1 MKILITGA
9 TGFIGQSLVS
19 FLVKKNI
26 EVFCL
31 VRKNS
36 DISKIDKNVSIVISN
51 CNTNNLID
59 LFLKEKF
66 DGVIHLASLFL
77 SEHKVEDIED
87 LISSNILFGTKLLE
101 ASKLGKVKW
110 FINTGTLWQNFNNDD
125 YNPVNLYAATKES
138 FQNIAKYY
146 IETSDLIFC
155 TIKINDTFGPN
166 DTRNKIFNLWLKI
179 SQTQELFEMSPGEQI
194 IDISYIEDIVN
205 AYYILLT
212 HLNSKNFASFKNR
225 TFVIASK
232 KRVTLKELAKIFEK
246 ATNLKLNIVWGG
258 REYRER
264 EVMNPSSKYETIP
277 DWEPQYEI
285 EEAIKKTI
293 GKI

>member
-9 TGFIGQSLVS
+9 TGFIGQNLVS
-19 FLVKKNI
+19 FLIKKNI

-31 VRKNS
+31 VRKSS
-36 DISKIDKNVSIVISN
+36 DISKIDKKAVIRWDLDISS
-51 CNTNNLID
+51 LID
-59 LFLKEKF
+59 LFLEEKF

-77 SEHKVEDIED
+77 SEHKAEDID
-87 LISSNILFGTKLLE
+87 NLISSNILFGTKLLE
-101 ASKLGKVKW
+101 ASKISKIKW

-155 TIKINDTFGPN
+155 TIKLNDTFGPN
-166 DTRNKIFNLWLKI
+166 DTRNKIFNLWMKI
-179 SQTQELFEMSPGEQI
+179 SQTQELLEMSPGEQI

-212 HLNSKNFASFKNR
+212 NLNLENSILFQNK
-225 TFVIASK
+225 TFVVSSK

-246 ATNLKLNIVWGG
+246 VTNSKLNIVWGG
-258 REYRER
+258 QEYRKR
-264 EVMNPSSKYETIP
+264 EVMNPFAKYEKIP
-277 DWEPQYEI
+277 NWEPQYEL
-285 EEAIKKTI
+285 EESIKKTI

>member
-9 TGFIGQSLVS
+9 TGFIGQNLVS

-31 VRKNS
+31 VRVSS
-36 DISKIDKNVSIVISN
+36 DISKIDKKAVIKSDLDIN
-51 CNTNNLID
+51 SLID

-77 SEHKVEDIED
+77 SEHKFEDIED

-101 ASKLGKVKW
+101 ASKLSKVKW
-110 FINTGTLWQNFNNDD
+110 FINTGTLWQNYNNDD

-146 IETSDLIFC
+146 IETSDLVYC
-155 TIKINDTFGPN
+155 TIKLNDIFGPN
-166 DTRNKIFNLWLKI
+166 DTRNKIFNLWMKI
-179 SQTQELFEMSPGEQI
+179 SQTQELLEMSPGEQI
-194 IDISYIEDIVN
+194 IDISYIEDTVN

-212 HLNSKNFASFKNR
+212 HLNSENFASFKNR
-225 TFVIASK
+225 TFVVGSK
-232 KRVTLKELAKIFEK
+232 KRVTLKEFAKIFEK
-246 ATNLKLNIVWGG
+246 VTNLKLNIVWGG

-264 EVMNPSSKYETIP
+264 EVMNPSSKYEIIP
-277 DWEPQYEI
+277 DWKPQYEL